1 MMSIYLSLGSSSST
15 SVNQKLKLVA
25 RQNRRLREILR
36 CEFAPDI
43 SAKDFCLLN
52 VAQISELI
60 NAQKLDKDEGLESN
74 FEGRSFFY
82 ILIYHN
88 NMFTLGIYNS
98 RNSKKIFQWLLYF
111 IINKL
116 IYHKYKL
123 TS

>member
-1 MMSIYLSLGSSSST
+1 MMSSYLSLGSSSST

-60 NAQKLDKDEGLESN
+60 NTRKLDKDEGLESN
-74 FEGRSFFY
+74 LEGRSFFY
-82 ILIYHN
+82 VLIYHN
-88 NMFTLGIYNS
+88 NMFTLISGNS
-98 RNSKKIFQWLLYF
+98 RKSIVAIFH
-111 IINKL
+111 NK
-116 IYHKYKL
+116 
-123 TS
+123 

>member
-88 NMFTLGIYNS
+88 NMVYIIQEIL
-98 RNSKKIFQWLLYF
+98 KKYF
-111 IINKL
+111 NGCYI
-116 IYHKYKL
+116 
-123 TS
+123 S

>member
-1 MMSIYLSLGSSSST
+1 MLSIYFSLGSSSST

-60 NAQKLDKDEGLESN
+60 NSRKLDKDEGLESN
-74 FEGRSFFY
+74 LDGRSFFY
-82 ILIYHN
+82 VLIYHN
-88 NMFTLGIYNS
+88 NVLYNLRNS
-98 RNSKKIFQWLLYF
+98 RKIFQ
-111 IINKL
+111 
-116 IYHKYKL
+116 
-123 TS
+123 

>member
-1 MMSIYLSLGSSSST
+1 MSIYLSLGSSSST

-74 FEGRSFFY
+74 LEGRSFFY
-82 ILIYHN
+82 VLIYHN
-88 NMFTLGIYNS
+88 DMFTLYNS

-116 IYHKYKL
+116 MYDKYKL
-123 TS
+123 IS